1 MSGDLVHNDLVLAVE
16 KDRFQSIFDILGNK
30 GYRLLGPSLNNSAII
45 YDEISGPADLPV
57 GYTDEQEGGRYRLIR
72 GTRETYFDYVVGQQS
87 WKKFLFPA
95 ELKLF
100 DVRRKGFGFEVI
112 RDDEEPQPM
121 AFIGVR
127 PCDVNAIAIH
137 DRILLDG
144 PYKDVTYA
152 MRRKNT
158 FIVAVNCVRPGGTC
172 FCASMGTG
180 PKASFGFDIALTE
193 VLEKDRHYFIA
204 EAGSQ
209 AGEEILIETGAK
221 AAEES
226 EIEAS
231 EKLLQK
237 AARNMGRDLN
247 TKDLKDILY
256 RNFENP
262 QWDKAAQR
270 CLSCGNCTMVC
281 PTCFCINIK
290 DLTDLTGES
299 AQRLRKWDSC
309 FTLDH
314 SYIYGGSIRTSA
326 KARYRQWL
334 THKLSSWID
343 QFGMPGCVGCGRCIT
358 WCPVGI
364 DITEESRAI
373 RESEGKVEIS

>member
-1 MSGDLVHNDLVLAVE
+1 MHNDLVLAVE

-45 YDEISGPADLPV
+45 YDEISGLADLPV
-57 GYTDEQEGGRYRLIR
+57 GYTDDQDGGRYRLIK
-72 GTRETYFDYVVGQQS
+72 GSGKAYFDYVVGQHS

-100 DVRRKGFGFEVI
+100 DIERKGSDFEVI
-112 RDDEEPQPM
+112 RDDEEPRPM
-121 AFIGVR
+121 ALIGVR

-137 DRILLDG
+137 DKILLNG
-144 PYKDVTYA
+144 PYKDETYA
-152 MRRKNT
+152 MRRKNA

-180 PKASFGFDIALTE
+180 PKATFGFDIALTE

-221 AAEES
+221 AAKES
-226 EIEAS
+226 EIEAA

-247 TKDLKDILY
+247 TKDLKEILY

-290 DLTDLTGES
+290 DLTDLTGKS

-326 KARYRQWL
+326 RARYRQWL
-334 THKLSSWID
+334 THKLASWID

>member
-1 MSGDLVHNDLVLAVE
+1 MHNNLVLVVE
-16 KDRFQSIFDILGNK
+16 NDRFQSLFNILGNK
-30 GYRLLGPSLNNSAII
+30 GYRLLGPSVNNSAITC
-45 YDEISGPADLPV
+45 DEISGAKDLPV
-57 GYTDEQEGGRYRLIR
+57 GYTDEQDGGRYRLVKGR
-72 GTRETYFDYVVGQQS
+72 PEAYFDYVVGQQS

-95 ELKLF
+95 DLKLF
-100 DVRRKGFGFEVI
+100 EVMKKGSGFQI
-112 RDDEEPQPM
+112 LKEEKEEQPM

-127 PCDVNAIAIH
+127 PCDLNAIAIH
-137 DRILLDG
+137 DKILLEG
-144 PYKDVTYA
+144 PYKDADYEK
-152 MRRKNT
+152 RRQNT
-158 FIVAVNCVRPGGTC
+158 FIVAVNCTHPGGTC
-172 FCASMGTG
+172 FCASLGTG

-193 VLEKDRHYFIA
+193 VLDKDHHYFLA

-209 AGEEILIETGAK
+209 AGKEVLNETGCK
-221 AAEES
+221 SAEES
-226 EIEAS
+226 EIEVA
-231 EKLLQK
+231 EKLLQN

-247 TKDLKDILY
+247 TTELKEILY

-262 QWDKAAQR
+262 EWDKVALR

-290 DLTDLTGES
+290 DLTDLSGDS
-299 AQRLRKWDSC
+299 ARRLRKWDSC

-326 KARYRQWL
+326 KARYRQWI
-334 THKLSSWID
+334 THKLASWID

-373 RESEGKVEIS
+373 RESEGKVEVS

>member
-1 MSGDLVHNDLVLAVE
+1 MHNDLVLAVG
-16 KDRFQSIFDILGNK
+16 KDRFQSLFDILGNK
-30 GYRLLGPSLNNSAII
+30 GYTLLGPSVNNLAIV
-45 YDEISGPADLPV
+45 YDEISGLRDLPV
-57 GYTDEQEGGRYRLIR
+57 GYTDEQDGGRYRLVKGR
-72 GTRETYFDYVVGQQS
+72 QEAYFDYVVGQQS

-95 ELKLF
+95 DLKLF
-100 DVRRKGFGFEVI
+100 DVHRKGSGFEI
-112 RDDEEPQPM
+112 SKEEKEFPPR
-121 AFIGVR
+121 AFIGAR
-127 PCDVNAIAIH
+127 PCDLNAIAIH
-137 DRILLDG
+137 DKILLEG
-144 PYKDVTYA
+144 PYKDADYA

-158 FIVAVNCVRPGGTC
+158 FIVAVNCTRPGGTC
-172 FCASMGTG
+172 FCSSIGTG

-193 VLEKDRHYFIA
+193 VLEEDRHYFLA

-209 AGEEILIETGAK
+209 AGEEILIETGCR

-226 EIEAS
+226 EIEAA
-231 EKLLQK
+231 EKLLQN

-247 TKDLKDILY
+247 TTDLKEILY

-262 QWDKAAQR
+262 EWDKVARR

-290 DLTDLTGES
+290 DLTDLPGNS

-326 KARYRQWL
+326 KARYRQWM
-334 THKLSSWID
+334 THKLASWVD

-364 DITEESRAI
+364 DITEEFRAI
-373 RESEGKVEIS
+373 RESEGKVEVP